1 MKRKSIM
8 ATVTTIA
15 VLVGTIGT
23 MVPASAEE
31 KEQLVIMHQWTDEVM
46 EQGNAEGQA
55 VQHAIENFQEKH
67 PDVEV
72 VIESLTQEAG
82 YESKIKT
89 LAAAD
94 ELPDVFFALPS
105 MMTSFYKNGQVLD
118 LKPIL
123 EEDTE
128 WYETF
133 ADGAFGD
140 FTYGDAIL
148 GAPRCAI
155 ANSVLFYNKAIFEE
169 CGINE
174 FPSTMDEFLEAVKT
188 LRENGYIP
196 LATGNKDQ
204 FAIASQVMPGI
215 LFKFV
220 DASWYEKL
228 RNYDGA
234 SFEDEDALAAISFM
248 NELMQAGMFNE
259 DANSCDIYQAREYYY
274 SGKAA
279 MYLEGSWVVSSFI
292 TDCQADTLENT
303 EITLFPVVEGK
314 EELDGQMV
322 TGQGWGFSI
331 NSQISEE
338 KQALAV
344 DFLKEL
350 TSEEVQAECVENGLL
365 TVLKE
370 VSYDESKLDPFYVKF
385 LDLYAAKSA
394 KVGCPEVQL
403 STAYMDASYTGYQE
417 LSVGTVTP
425 EELAASLQEAHESA
439 Q

>member
-1 MKRKSIM
+1 MRRRFF
-8 ATVTTIA
+8 ATLIA
-15 VLVGTIGT
+15 AAALVGCVGNCAA
-23 MVPASAEE
+23 VSAAE

-55 VQHAIENFQEKH
+55 VQHAIENFQAKH
-67 PDVEV
+67 PEVEV

-105 MMTSFYKNGQVLD
+105 MMTSFYNNGQVLD

-123 EEDTE
+123 ESDPE
-128 WYETF
+128 WYDTF

-155 ANSVLFYNKAIFEE
+155 VNSVLFYNKEIFEK

-174 FPSTMDEFLEAVKT
+174 FPKTMEELLEAVKI
-188 LRENGYIP
+188 LRENDYIP

-220 DASWYEKL
+220 GGDWYENL
-228 RNYDGA
+228 RNYEGA
-234 SFEDEDALAAISFM
+234 SFEDEDALKAINFM
-248 NELMQAGMFNE
+248 NELMQAGLFNE
-259 DANSCDIYQAREYYY
+259 DTNSCDIYQAREYYY

-279 MYLEGSWVVSSFI
+279 MYIEGSWVVSSMI

-303 EITLFPVVEGK
+303 EITLFPPAEGK
-314 EELDGQMV
+314 EELDNQIV
-322 TGQGWGFSI
+322 TGQGWGFSV

-338 KQALAV
+338 KQALAIE
-344 DFLKEL
+344 FLKEL

-370 VSYDESKLDPFYVKF
+370 VSYDKSKLDPFYAEF
-385 LDLYAAKSA
+385 LDLYSAKDG

-425 EELAASLQEAHESA
+425 EDLAASLQDAHESA
-439 Q
+439 K